1 MNSNID
7 KDLLREREKC
17 TFDIQ
22 ELIHIIDGG
31 KDKTLM
37 RKSIENLV
45 LSIEE
50 LKDEV
55 PEDYLSHAE
64 KYENAIR
71 KGCILFDLYFYLTKN
86 SKLDNSPSNVYRIHE
101 GILKQ
106 VNPFLLHYGLF
117 MPTIMSQASE
127 EQQAKWLKKNSK
139 MIGTYAQTE
148 LGHGSFLR
156 GLETTATFD
165 PETDEFIMNS
175 PAITS
180 YKFWP
185 GGLGHTANA
194 TVVMAQLY
202 IKEKSLGT
210 HLFLVQIRDFETHK
224 PLPGI
229 KVGEI
234 GPKMGFNTGNNGYL
248 GFNNVRIPRENM
260 LMKNAQV
267 LRDGT
272 YIKSK
277 NAKLTYGSMVMV
289 RVQIISD
296 IAYEVARAVTIA
308 VRYSAVRHQSLLKEG
323 EPEPQVLDYVT
334 QQHKL
339 FISIASSHACRVV
352 GQWVWNRYTKVIAQI
367 GEGNMSELPEL
378 HALTCCLKAVCSRD
392 GLALV
397 ESCRLACGGHGYLL
411 SSNLPNLHALVAA
424 AVTYEGEHTVVLLQ
438 TARFLAKAWNG
449 AVNGKK
455 LPPTV
460 AFLADYCNKSV
471 QPWNDSL
478 EGIVEGFK
486 AIAAGKIKAAC
497 DSIQAHLNRG
507 RQFEDAWNLCSVQ
520 LITASE
526 AFARYLLCDVFWKE
540 TQNMVKTVS
549 ENLAVV
555 LQQLVEL
562 YLVYWALEKRG
573 DLLMYTTI
581 SKANIELLQARYEEL
596 LGLIRPNAVPLV
608 DAFDIRDEIL
618 CSTLGSY
625 DGRVYVRL
633 MEDASKSPLNK
644 QDVHDSFHKYTKPLM
659 IKHKL

>member
-1 MNSNID
+1 MKSNID

-22 ELIHIIDGG
+22 EL
-31 KDKTLM
+31 
-37 RKSIENLV
+37 
-45 LSIEE
+45 
-50 LKDEV
+50 DEV

-86 SKLDNSPSNVYRIHE
+86 NTKLDNSPSNVYRIHE

-106 VNPFLLHYGLF
+106 VNPFILHFGLF

-127 EQQAKWLKKNSK
+127 EQQAKWLKKNSR

-165 PETDEFIMNS
+165 PEKDEFIINS

-185 GGLGHTANA
+185 VGHTVNA
-194 TVVMAQLY
+194 TIVMAQLY
-202 IKEKSLGT
+202 IKEKCLGT

-234 GPKMGFNTGNNGYL
+234 GPKMGFNTANNGFL

-277 NAKLTYGSMVMV
+277 NAKLTYGSMVML

-296 IAYEVARAVTIA
+296 VAYEVARAVTIA
-308 VRYSAVRHQSLLKEG
+308 VR
-323 EPEPQVLDYVT
+323 
-334 QQHKL
+334 
-339 FISIASSHACRVV
+339 F
-352 GQWVWNRYTKVIAQI
+352 
-367 GEGNMSELPEL
+367 
-378 HALTCCLKAVCSRD
+378 
-392 GLALV
+392 LV
-397 ESCRLACGGHGYLL
+397 
-411 SSNLPNLHALVAA
+411 
-424 AVTYEGEHTVVLLQ
+424 
-438 TARFLAKAWNG
+438 KAWDG
-449 AVNGKK
+449 AINGKK

-460 AFLADYCNKSV
+460 AFLADYCNKNV
-471 QPWNDSL
+471 QSWSDSS

-486 AIAAGKIKAAC
+486 AIAAGKLKAAC
-497 DSIQAHLNRG
+497 DSIQAHLNKG

-520 LITASE
+520 LIIASE
-526 AFARYLLCDVFWKE
+526 AFARYLLCDIFWKE
-540 TQNMVKTVS
+540 TQNMVKSVS

-562 YLVYWALEKRG
+562 YL
-573 DLLMYTTI
+573 D
-581 SKANIELLQARYEEL
+581 NIELLQARYEEL

-625 DGRVYVRL
+625 DGRVYERL

-644 QDVHDSFHKYTKPLM
+644 QDVNDSFHKYIKPLM